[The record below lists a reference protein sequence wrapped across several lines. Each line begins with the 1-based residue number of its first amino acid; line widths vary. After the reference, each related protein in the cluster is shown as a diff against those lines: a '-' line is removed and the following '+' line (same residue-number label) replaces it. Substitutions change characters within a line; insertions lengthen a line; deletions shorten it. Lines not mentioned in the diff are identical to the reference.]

1 MQHKKILSA
10 AAVMMASAVMFTGC
24 ASQEIQNR
32 KAASEA
38 AAMAAQSATTPEP
51 TPAPT
56 AEPIKAWSLL
66 NNLPDFSVSTPE
78 KPEVVWCDGLPLGEN
93 PLTYN
98 NGEFF
103 AGLSSASSD
112 NTTFV
117 KNVAVKDLDEMPI
130 SGILKLS
137 QLETGETVIDSVED
151 AETGEGTEK
160 KVSEL
165 CIVSKSEDGKTANYF
180 PIGYDGGYVSSIMN
194 SNAAAEDGMT
204 IGEAFGNGLFYSS
217 MSPSALTDFPVDGTP
232 EEQFNALYAAF
243 GTPNGLYWKNNPTG
257 TQYTSFDAFRDAAYD
272 ADFGAKTYYLVWNY
286 ENCTVVASCS
296 DQFDNP
302 DVKGTVIHDIYEF
315 PVLTS
320 NEYINDN
327 NEDIFWGYLGYG
339 DAPVRLAGAYT
350 TMPSTP
356 SESSP
361 ESVFADVN
369 SEAGSESETNS
380 ESESASGSDV
390 EPTTDSESSATS
402 GSDDAA
408 SSDTSD
414 SSKK

>member
-1 MQHKKILSA
+1 
-10 AAVMMASAVMFTGC
+10 
-24 ASQEIQNR
+24 
-32 KAASEA
+32 
-38 AAMAAQSATTPEP
+38 MAAQSATTPEP

-78 KPEVVWCDGLPLGEN
+78 KPDVVWCDGLPLGEN

-257 TQYTSFDAFRDAAYD
+257 TQSTSFDAFRDAAYD

-339 DAPVRLAGAYT
+339 DAPVRLAGA
-350 TMPSTP
+350 
-356 SESSP
+356 
-361 ESVFADVN
+361 
-369 SEAGSESETNS
+369 
-380 ESESASGSDV
+380 
-390 EPTTDSESSATS
+390 
-402 GSDDAA
+402 
-408 SSDTSD
+408 
-414 SSKK
+414 